1 MKNARQ
7 LLHDAGIYAKKRFG
21 QNFLV
26 DMSVVQRIVEG
37 SRVTSD
43 DAVLEIGPGLGVM
56 TRLLAARVKM
66 LYALDADRDMIAEL
80 EASELAAMPHVSI
93 LHGDALR
100 YPFET
105 FPTPLHVVA
114 NLPYNI
120 SSQVLIRFLECH
132 TQIASFTVM
141 LQKEMA
147 DRLLAPPGGKDY
159 GPLAV
164 YMALYC
170 DIAPVIKRIG
180 PKSFYPPPKI
190 DSTVIRGVMRSNLT
204 LPPFAFM
211 SQLVR
216 QGFSQRRK
224 TMNNALKGS
233 PFVAEWQRGAA
244 TIGVSPDVRAETI
257 TPQQYA
263 RLAEFYQQE
272 LTLPDQNP

>member
-1 MKNARQ
+1 MKSARQ
-7 LLHDAGIYAKKRFG
+7 LLHDAGLFAKKRFG

-26 DMSVVQRIVEG
+26 DMSVVQRIVDG
-37 SRVTSD
+37 SRVTCE

-56 TRLLAARVKM
+56 TRLLASRVKT

-80 EASELAAMPHVSI
+80 EASELAQMPHVSI

-100 YPFET
+100 YPFDA

-120 SSQVLIRFLECH
+120 SSQVLIRFLECQ

-170 DIAPVIKRIG
+170 EMAPVIKRIG

-190 DSTVIRGVMRSNLT
+190 DSTVIRGVMRTNVT

-244 TIGVSPDVRAETI
+244 AIGVSPDVRAETI

-263 RLAEFYQQE
+263 MLAEFYQRE
-272 LTLPDQNP
+272 LTLPSQLP